1 MRHIIA
7 AGVLMSACVYGTTAR
22 AFAPDPTGPQPSS
35 LRPASGVALAPSRA
49 SKFVGTTD
57 DRQIDE
63 DGTVTFLGQVYLG
76 IPQSANPSSEA
87 VANIIETYFKSVV
100 GDANIELK
108 LLTSD
113 SDEAGGSRYAYIQ
126 TVRGV
131 PVLGTYALAHVQD
144 SAVNFSRQFLVQT
157 PRMSTVPNVD
167 PATAESTAREDVL
180 SFAAVANAGTE
191 PTLLH
196 VLYVESAPRLVWEVS
211 VKAEDPYGAYHVYVD
226 AQDGSVVT
234 RVKTSMDSVSGEVTG
249 TIEPTCQGD
258 DPVSVSLP
266 HLQLSD
272 TLTTNAD
279 GTFET
284 KHELAQVKM
293 NLSGPYF
300 KIISHARDT
309 VSWSSP
315 LEALPVFNEV
325 TLDQAP
331 LAQIDAYYYVHQA
344 RGWLVDRLDATSTF
358 SRNRAVNWANNQLP
372 VHVNLPNGHHGMSC
386 NAFYDGTSLNFYV
399 AEPRYGCNNSSRA
412 AKIVFHE
419 YGHGIH
425 DHLTAARNTFDS
437 QVSEG
442 VADYIAAS
450 ITNDPNITGLVGC
463 SKPLRGRTTVRTC
476 ENNYSYCHSK
486 KCNSFPRDEVHNA
499 APVIC
504 GALWDLRGELK
515 QRYGAAEGV
524 SKADKFFLRFLTLVT
539 DMSSSYSAAIA
550 ADEDDDNDPSNGTK
564 HSCEIN
570 RAFFA
575 EGMAKRGHFPEAA
588 KQRVPCVAVA
598 DQPQN

>member
-1 MRHIIA
+1 MRHIMA
-7 AGVLMSACVYGTTAR
+7 AGVFMSACVYGPMAQ
-22 AFAPDPTGPQPSS
+22 AFAPDLTAPQPSS
-35 LRPASGVALAPSRA
+35 LRPAASVALAQ
-49 SKFVGTTD
+49 SKANAFVD
-57 DRQIDE
+57 ADRQVDD

-100 GDANIELK
+100 GDANIELN
-108 LLTSD
+108 LLASD
-113 SDEAGGSRYAYIQ
+113 SDESGGSRFAYVQ

-157 PRMSTVPNVD
+157 PDLNTTPSVTVASAE
-167 PATAESTAREDVL
+167 ATAQADIA
-180 SFAAVANAGTE
+180 SFASQASIGDEKTS
-191 PTLLH
+191 LQ
-196 VLYVESAPRLVWEVS
+196 VLYVETTPYLVWEVS
-211 VKAEDPYGAYHVYVD
+211 VKAEDPYGAYHVYVN
-226 AQDGSVVT
+226 ARNGSLVT
-234 RVKTSMDSVSGEVTG
+234 SVKTSMDSVSGEVTG
-249 TIEPTCQGD
+249 NIEPMCQGD

-266 HLQLSD
+266 HLQLTDSLITD
-272 TLTTNAD
+272 AD

-284 KHELAQVKM
+284 KRDVAQVKV

-309 VSWSSP
+309 LTWSSP
-315 LEALPVFNEV
+315 LDGQPAFNEV

-344 RGWLVDRLDATSTF
+344 RGWLVDRLDATTNF
-358 SRNRAVNWANNQLP
+358 SRNRAITWANNQLP

-386 NAFYDGTSLNFYV
+386 NAFYDGSSLNFYV

-463 SKPLRGRTTVRTC
+463 VKPLRGRTTVRTC
-476 ENNYSYCHSK
+476 ENNYSYCRSK

-504 GALWDLRGELK
+504 GALWDLRAEMK
-515 QRYGAAEGV
+515 QRYGAADGV
-524 SKADKFFLRFLTLVT
+524 TKADKFFLRFLTLVT

-550 ADEDDDNDPSNGTK
+550 ADEDDDGDPSNGTK

-570 RAFFA
+570 RAFFS
-575 EGMAKRGHFPEAA
+575 EGLSKKAHFPDAM
-588 KQRVPCVAVA
+588 KQRVPCVAQA
-598 DQPQN
+598 GQSQP